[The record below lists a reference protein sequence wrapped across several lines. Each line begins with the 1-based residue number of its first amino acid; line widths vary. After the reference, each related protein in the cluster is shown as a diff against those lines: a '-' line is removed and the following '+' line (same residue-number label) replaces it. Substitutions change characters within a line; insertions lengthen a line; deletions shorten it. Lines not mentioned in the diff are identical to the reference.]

1 MSFESYDTDQEEL
14 AAWSPRS
21 ETLSD
26 ALRGSSYGSW
36 DAGLSIHSG
45 SAGTQEEDEGG
56 AASTHSSMVTP
67 PRQLTA
73 F

>member
-36 DAGLSIHSG
+36 DEGCPYTG
-45 SAGTQEEDEGG
+45 SAGTQEEDEGA
-56 AASTHSSMVTP
+56 AASAQSSMVTP